1 MGNKEK
7 QVTMAMLQKVQE
19 RIRNG
24 TPWFG
29 DHGLVKMYQAKL
41 GITKATPQKIK
52 II

>member
-1 MGNKEK
+1 M
-7 QVTMAMLQKVQE
+7 MAMLQKAQD

-24 TPWFG
+24 TPMFG

-41 GITKATPQKIK
+41 GITKTTPQKIK